1 MNTDKVTTIIGF
13 VLAILMAGK
22 EAIAGFGGEKVNW
35 IVVAG
40 SVLVA
45 ALGYWTNKG
54 NKPTA

>member
-1 MNTDKVTTIIGF
+1 MNTDKITSIIGF

-35 IVVAG
+35 VVVAG

-45 ALGYWTNKG
+45 ALGYWTNKPT
-54 NKPTA
+54 KPTV